1 MSYKIKHTRQVVF
14 LFIAIPLVLLV
25 LAVVFVAIKQNMFEK
40 RFYYYTALQ
49 DANGVSTQTP
59 ILYKGFEIGRI
70 SDFNLTDRGDIEIKF
85 YVLKRYTR
93 IMMEESVISRTNNP
107 ITART
112 LLEYV
117 DNPESSTPLADGSK
131 ILSTDFPEGRALFR
145 KISPRSVDAISAIID
160 NVYNLSAELNR
171 DNNADKGAIF
181 RILTTVADITEQTEV
196 SMNQINSIL
205 QEMND
210 FVSNLNRDQ
219 NAGAGTIYRILNT
232 VADITEQVN
241 NQMAG
246 VDSLMQT
253 VNRTAR
259 NYENPDSLVVKMID
273 PTGENLIAPI
283 KATIQ
288 TLNANLG
295 ETYLLLN
302 TLNRNNPELLLLI
315 NNLNDTLANA
325 RKTLEALNN
334 NPLLRSGITPSRIGS
349 NPSPGRMME
358 MPDED

>member
-1 MSYKIKHTRQVVF
+1 MNYKIKHTRQVVF
-14 LFIAIPLVLLV
+14 LFITIPAVLLIM
-25 LAVVFVAIKQNMFEK
+25 AVVFVALKQNMFEK

-70 SDFNLTDRGDIEIKF
+70 SEFNLTDKGEIQIKF

-93 IMMEESVISRTNNP
+93 IMLDDSVISRTNNP

-117 DNPESSTPLADGSK
+117 ENPESNTPLADGST

-160 NVYNLSAELNR
+160 NVYNLTAELNR
-171 DNNADKGAIF
+171 DDNADKGAIF
-181 RILTTVADITEQTEV
+181 RILTTVADVTEKTEE
-196 SMNQINSIL
+196 SMAQIEAIL
-205 QEMND
+205 REMNA
-210 FVSNLNRDQ
+210 FVTNLNRDH
-219 NAGAGTIYRILNT
+219 NADEGSIFRILNT
-232 VADITEQVN
+232 VADITEKVDR
-241 NQMAG
+241 QMAG
-246 VDSLMQT
+246 IDSLMQT
-253 VNRTAR
+253 ANRTAR
-259 NYENPDSLVVKMID
+259 NFENPDSLAVRMID
-273 PTGENLIAPI
+273 PTGKNLIQPI
-283 KATIQ
+283 KATIE

-315 NNLNDTLANA
+315 NNMNETLANA
-325 RKTLEALNN
+325 KKTLEALNN
-334 NPLLRSGITPSRIGS
+334 NPLLRSGISPSRTGS
-349 NPSPGRMME
+349 NPSPGRILE
-358 MPDED
+358 LPNED